1 MLRVSGIKIILVI
14 ICCFI
19 AYMQIDGGDVLA
31 FYYGDAG
38 SPGPNDVHIGKTII
52 EMPLEKILLVRR
64 HSEYCAIKFTRFW
77 TGKTEEDYFAIY
89 ESHCQSDKSG
99 DFSKK
104 NIHFKREKLSF
115 PKPRGIG
122 RLAFSHGNKE
132 IKCGS
137 FRLFWAGKGSV
148 HFFGEDQ
155 KDGDY
160 GIELAPTKWTNI
172 SEVNVFDPRL
182 KWYRY
187 DENRK
192 RINIPADQLW
202 KDNKGNKP
210 R

>member
-1 MLRVSGIKIILVI
+1 MLRVSGIKIILII

-104 NIHFKREKLSF
+104 IYTLKEKSSHFLNLAVLDGLHLVMAIKRLNVALLDSFGLVKALYIFSGKTKRMAITVLNLRLQSGLIFQRLMFLIH
-115 PKPRGIG
+115 G
-122 RLAFSHGNKE
+122 
-132 IKCGS
+132 
-137 FRLFWAGKGSV
+137 
-148 HFFGEDQ
+148 
-155 KDGDY
+155 
-160 GIELAPTKWTNI
+160 
-172 SEVNVFDPRL
+172 
-182 KWYRY
+182 
-187 DENRK
+187 
-192 RINIPADQLW
+192 
-202 KDNKGNKP
+202 
-210 R
+210 